1 MRRAV
6 ESAPTDVALR
16 LHLAE
21 LELDDGQRESAIAT
35 LSGVLQLEPG
45 NQRAGELMLQ
55 AISGQLPS
63 VVSNPPPPQSV
74 GPVAASSVPDTES
87 SGTKRPSERPS
98 DKSDASATDP
108 VGGIVSAEGE
118 FDWDAAEDD
127 LDFRLGPAFVGVN
140 AEAEEDNRIYTSDRP
155 TITLADVG
163 GMESVKERLNVA
175 FLAPLQNP
183 ELRAVYGKSLRG
195 GLLMYGPPGCGKT
208 YIARAVAGE
217 LGASFMPMGV
227 ADVLDKWLGSSERN
241 IHEFFMQ
248 ARRDAPCVVFLDEL
262 DTLGQRRSSSSGFM
276 TSVVNQLLTELDG
289 VETDNEGVFVLGA
302 TNQPWQVDSALRRPG
317 RFDRTVLV
325 LPPDQAAR
333 EAIFKHHLETR
344 PIENIDLRQL
354 AAATDGYTGADIAHI
369 CESAAEAALMDS
381 VRTGKVRMI
390 VMKDLI
396 TASKQVR
403 PSIGQWLETVKNVV
417 MFGEDDGTF
426 DELRAYLKK
435 AKRW

>member
-6 ESAPTDVALR
+6 ESAPNDVTLR

-21 LELDDGQRESAIAT
+21 LELDDGQREAAIST

-45 NQRAGELMLQ
+45 NQRAGELMLH
-55 AISGQLPS
+55 AISGQVDES
-63 VVSNPPPPQSV
+63 VY
-74 GPVAASSVPDTES
+74 GPTGE
-87 SGTKRPSERPS
+87 
-98 DKSDASATDP
+98 TD
-108 VGGIVSAEGE
+108 SAEDE

-127 LDFRLGPAFVGVN
+127 LDFKLGPAFVGVS
-140 AEAEEDNRIYTSDRP
+140 ADPAEDNHRYTSDRP
-155 TITLADVG
+155 NITLADVG

-183 ELRAVYGKSLRG
+183 ELRAVYQKSLRG

-208 YIARAVAGE
+208 YIARAMAGE

-248 ARRDAPCVVFLDEL
+248 ARRDAPCVIFLDEL
-262 DTLGQRRSSSSGFM
+262 DTIGQRRSSSSSLM
-276 TSVVNQLLTELDG
+276 TGVVNQLLTELDG
-289 VETDNEGVFVLGA
+289 VETDNEGLFVLGA

-333 EAIFKHHLETR
+333 EAIFKHQLETR

-354 AAATDGYTGADIAHI
+354 AAATDGHTGADIAHI

-390 VMKDLI
+390 VMKDL
-396 TASKQVR
+396 TAAIKQVR